1 MKRLRRKSKM
11 YWLREKESKPIDPY
25 IAILEK
31 LDKCLEKMQAIES
44 AIQQEE
50 NQDESTTTTETEN
63 PNYE

>member
-1 MKRLRRKSKM
+1 M